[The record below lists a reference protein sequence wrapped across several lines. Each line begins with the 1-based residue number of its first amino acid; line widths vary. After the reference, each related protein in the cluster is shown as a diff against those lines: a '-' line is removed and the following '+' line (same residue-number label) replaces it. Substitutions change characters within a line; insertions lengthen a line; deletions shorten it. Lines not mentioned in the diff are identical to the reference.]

1 MDLNKTYLD
10 SLRVAGRYVLYG
22 ALAAAAVSSLYAG
35 YNYVKERNLH
45 KAEEYCLK
53 YLKEYGGSLEDLT
66 NIPSENL
73 LLLAPPGYNLS
84 CEEIFRMLQGQPI
97 FPVEQEKAEQQS
109 L

>member
-10 SLRVAGRYVLYG
+10 SLKVAGRYVLYG
-22 ALAAAAVSSLYAG
+22 ALAAAGSLYAG

-53 YLKEYGGSLEDLT
+53 SLEEHNGSLEDLT
-66 NIPSENL
+66 SIPSENL

-84 CEEIFRMLQGQPI
+84 CGEIFRMLQGQPI
-97 FPVEQEKAEQQS
+97 FPVKQEKAEQQS